1 MNDEV
6 MAKRAIHAY
15 AAMAVELDDIARALK
30 AEGNRPIGYRHAVN
44 CARIARRACRA
55 EQLALQAREKA

>member
-1 MNDEV
+1 
-6 MAKRAIHAY
+6 
-15 AAMAVELDDIARALK
+15 MAVELDDIARALK